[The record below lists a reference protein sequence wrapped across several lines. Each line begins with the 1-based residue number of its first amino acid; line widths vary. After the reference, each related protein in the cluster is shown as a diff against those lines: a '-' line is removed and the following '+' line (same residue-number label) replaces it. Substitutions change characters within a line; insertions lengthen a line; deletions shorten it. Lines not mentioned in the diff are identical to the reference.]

1 MAVVFSVGLSP
12 CWIARSLS
20 GNAATGSKVVSGS
33 RDRTPTRMVWAVPV
47 SGAAVSMCQVPPT
60 RSASSS
66 KATGSPTSCT
76 ANTWGSMRVMA
87 LASAP
92 SLAWYS
98 SSVFGANGLGGLNK
112 FSRFHVPIRMTMTHN
127 PSAQALIALALH
139 PRRGYRIAVRHKI
152 MRHSPICCHRVREG
166 LRDAHRR
173 ADVGQARESVGG
185 PLRGPLDP
193 QLCGRICLRRRQIG
207 HFDVRKGVTEGGV
220 GLGPDFAAIHV
231 GVRT

>member
-1 MAVVFSVGLSP
+1 MNGRSEPPSNPDSKLYSDGLGHVGSRKSP
-12 CWIARSLS
+12 CGSWWNLPAGPRLQTAHALLDRSQLV
-20 GNAATGSKVVSGS
+20 GKRRHRSKVVSGS

-98 SSVFGANGLGGLNK
+98 SSVFGATG
-112 FSRFHVPIRMTMTHN
+112 
-127 PSAQALIALALH
+127 
-139 PRRGYRIAVRHKI
+139 
-152 MRHSPICCHRVREG
+152 
-166 LRDAHRR
+166 
-173 ADVGQARESVGG
+173 
-185 PLRGPLDP
+185 
-193 QLCGRICLRRRQIG
+193 
-207 HFDVRKGVTEGGV
+207 
-220 GLGPDFAAIHV
+220 
-231 GVRT
+231 

>member
-20 GNAATGSKVVSGS
+20 GNAATGSKVVSGR

-47 SGAAVSMCQVPPT
+47 SGAAVSMCQLPPT

-98 SSVFGANGLGGLNK
+98 SSVFGANGWLEQVLQ
-112 FSRFHVPIRMTMTHN
+112 VPRADPNDHD
-127 PSAQALIALALH
+127 PQPFCPGSDS
-139 PRRGYRIAVRHKI
+139 P
-152 MRHSPICCHRVREG
+152 SPIPSSRLPDCG
-166 LRDAHRR
+166 T
-173 ADVGQARESVGG
+173 
-185 PLRGPLDP
+185 P
-193 QLCGRICLRRRQIG
+193 QNHAPFTNLLPSGS
-207 HFDVRKGVTEGGV
+207 
-220 GLGPDFAAIHV
+220 
-231 GVRT
+231 RTPS